1 MAMRTTTSSY
11 HVSISLFPQLRRS
24 SATTSWELSGQI
36 RNHQRAHSDKRW
48 ATSRH
53 GVADAEAGVAGRGDA
68 LVLAVAGQE
77 EAAPVVAG
85 VSQAMI
91 VHGAATAVVATA
103 NLAKDAQQT
112 SSGGPKAKDAPGV
125 SAGGQATDQSAETN
139 WDRAAI
145 PRSTEPAATLVRGQ
159 ITGHATKVPNSWKT
173 PKPKARETSH
183 SILLIKTA
191 RRSLRVLTMSI
202 PTKLPMTDRSR
213 TKRLWIGK
221 VEVRAAKPTDVL
233 ADAKGAFVN
242 LVTWAS
248 NIDEFKKNAE
258 LVLVKLG
265 LSVIDIENPEP
276 FSIRRQKADFDDE
289 IEDMVSRAEN
299 NPNAIIYGTFHTWT
313 RDDA

>member
-1 MAMRTTTSSY
+1 MEQQRRLSPPPISRRMHNKPRLGDLRPRTHLAYLLEVRRRTS
-11 HVSISLFPQLRRS
+11 
-24 SATTSWELSGQI
+24 T
-36 RNHQRAHSDKRW
+36 
-48 ATSRH
+48 
-53 GVADAEAGVAGRGDA
+53 
-68 LVLAVAGQE
+68 
-77 EAAPVVAG
+77 
-85 VSQAMI
+85 
-91 VHGAATAVVATA
+91 
-103 NLAKDAQQT
+103 
-112 SSGGPKAKDAPGV
+112 
-125 SAGGQATDQSAETN
+125 ETN

-159 ITGHATKVPNSWKT
+159 ITGHATKVPEQLNTESQSKGNLT
-173 PKPKARETSH
+173 

-202 PTKLPMTDRSR
+202 PTNLPMTDRSR

-265 LSVIDIENPEP
+265 LSIIDIENPEP
-276 FSIRRQKADFDDE
+276 VSIRRQKADFDDE
-289 IEDMVSRAEN
+289 IE
-299 NPNAIIYGTFHTWT
+299 
-313 RDDA
+313 